1 MTCEHLMKSISFC
14 AALIPSVMDGSK
26 TMTRRIVKGGIK
38 DALALMNHHNRG
50 AELIFD
56 NSPFKVGDILYVK
69 EPYYQFGHWEPVLG
83 AKTKGGKQK
92 WKFVPDS
99 NDVRFVEPTEF
110 VAKAMNKKLP
120 ALPQWHKR
128 LARFMPQSAR
138 RTKLQLVSVRVE
150 RLSDISEA
158 DAVAEG
164 INGVRDDWMGQCGDF
179 DETLTSVQLF
189 KILWESINGEGSW
202 STNPLVWVL
211 TFKKL

>member
-1 MTCEHLMKSISFC
+1 
-14 AALIPSVMDGSK
+14 MDGSN
-26 TMTRRIVKGGIK
+26 TMTRRLIKSEHLKGSTTP
-38 DALALMNHHNRG
+38 
-50 AELIFD
+50 AEVMDLLG
-56 NSPFKVGDILYVK
+56 PQLRAQAATLCPYGKPGDILHVR

-99 NDVRFVEPTEF
+99 NDVRFVGPTEF
-110 VAKAMNKKLP
+110 VAKSMNKKLP

-138 RTKLQLVSVRVE
+138 RTKLQLVAVRVE
-150 RLSDISEA
+150 RLNDISEA